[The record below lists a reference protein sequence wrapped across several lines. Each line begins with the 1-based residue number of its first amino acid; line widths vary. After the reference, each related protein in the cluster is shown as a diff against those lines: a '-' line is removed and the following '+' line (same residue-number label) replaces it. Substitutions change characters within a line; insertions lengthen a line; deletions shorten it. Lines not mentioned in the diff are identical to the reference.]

1 MNPNV
6 QVAIDTTTIEK
17 ALELAE
23 VAVSSGADWLE
34 VGNPLIKFEGV
45 HAIKA
50 LAEKYPDKYILVD
63 FMLLAGTRKYIQAAK
78 DLGAHNVTVC
88 GLIPEY
94 SIQAAIN
101 EGKEIGIDITV
112 DLFNVEDLV
121 GSAKRYE
128 EMGADYVMVHFGIDQ
143 KKHNPDA
150 SPLNQLREVVK
161 AVSIPVAFATYS
173 LEESIRAVEIGA
185 SVIVQGEPLLSAT
198 NAREQLTEFIAK
210 TKNAYVG

>member
-1 MNPNV
+1 MRL
-6 QVAIDTTTIEK
+6 D
-17 ALELAE
+17 
-23 VAVSSGADWLE
+23 SGVL
-34 VGNPLIKFEGV
+34 N
-45 HAIKA
+45 
-50 LAEKYPDKYILVD
+50 
-63 FMLLAGTRKYIQAAK
+63 
-78 DLGAHNVTVC
+78 
-88 GLIPEY
+88 
-94 SIQAAIN
+94 
-101 EGKEIGIDITV
+101 ITV

-161 AVSIPVAFATYS
+161 AVSIPVAFATYN

-210 TKNAYVG
+210 TKNAYLG